1 MIGLIVL
8 VVLCTTSL
16 LINILTLALASRI
29 ALDQRQAVD
38 ALIEAHNTVAQR
50 VRDFNETLESAMDC
64 LLILD
69 ATADTSAEV
78 NAVE

>member
-1 MIGLIVL
+1 MFGFIVL
-8 VVLCTTSL
+8 GVLCTASL
-16 LINILTLALASRI
+16 FINFLTLACGGRI
-29 ALDQRQAVD
+29 AVDQRQAVD
-38 ALIEAHNTVAQR
+38 ALIEGHNIVAQR

>member
-8 VVLCTTSL
+8 GVFCAISL
-16 LINILTLALASRI
+16 IFNLLTLACAAKK
-29 ALDQRQAVD
+29 ALDQREAVGV
-38 ALIEAHNTVAQR
+38 LIDGHNHVAR
-50 VRDFNETLESAMDC
+50 KVGDLGEKLESAMDC